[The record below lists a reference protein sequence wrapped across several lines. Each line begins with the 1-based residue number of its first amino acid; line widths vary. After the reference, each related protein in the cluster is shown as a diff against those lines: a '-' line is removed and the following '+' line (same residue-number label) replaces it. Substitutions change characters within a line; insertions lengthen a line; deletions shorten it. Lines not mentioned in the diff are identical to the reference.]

1 MNIAV
6 KSTLKILIPFL
17 FVSISLF
24 AQQVEL
30 SSLTIPLSIRE
41 NANAVIRDNSL
52 TILIDDVDKMVV
64 SQRKVVTILN
74 KSGDRYSGMYE
85 SYDND
90 TKITNL
96 SALIYDAFGKQ
107 IKKYRERDFLDVSA
121 VDGGTLY
128 SDSRVK
134 YIDYTPIS
142 YPYTLVFESEYKT
155 STTGF
160 IPSWFPVSGY
170 YVAVEKSSYTI
181 KNPTVI
187 PWRKKETNF
196 EGFDIDKSH
205 IDTELK
211 YVLKNQ
217 PVFEYENSTLPARDI
232 LPMAKVALNKFS
244 LKGVD
249 GEATNWKEF
258 GKWLHK
264 SLIKGRDVVDEATK
278 FKVLELVKDIDDP
291 IEKAKVI
298 YQFMQNKTRYISVQV
313 GIGGWEPI
321 PANEVDKVGYGD
333 CKGLTNYTKALLDIV
348 GVKSYFTLVY
358 ANEKRNIDKNFSSMQ
373 GNHAILNIP
382 NNGNDIWLE
391 CTSQTMPFGFLGDF
405 TDDRDVL
412 VVTPEG
418 GIIKRTPSYKNE
430 KSIQKTTAEI
440 ELKTNGNI
448 TATLQRLSTGTQY
461 DDKAYYDRY
470 TEEELIK
477 NYKANVW
484 DYNNNLNIDSFKLN
498 NDKEKVVFTEDLSI
512 SINNYAAINASEYLF
527 RVNIFNKES
536 YLPKRYRTRNLPLKI
551 RRGYK
556 DVDVY
561 TFKIPASY
569 KIEYLPEE
577 REINSKFG
585 SYKISFHKVDAS
597 TFTYKKSILMKE
609 GLYPKEDYK
618 SYRSF
623 RRKIVK
629 SENLRIALIKK

>member
-1 MNIAV
+1 MKIIP
-6 KSTLKILIPFL
+6 KILFPFL
-17 FVSISLF
+17 FLSITFF

-30 SSLTIPLSIRE
+30 SSLTIPLPLRE
-41 NANAVIRDNSL
+41 NANAVIRNNA
-52 TILIDDVDKMVV
+52 INIIIDDVNKMVV
-64 SQRKVVTILN
+64 SKRKVITILN

-96 SALIYDAFGKQ
+96 SAIIYDAFGNQ

-134 YIDYTPIS
+134 YVDYTPIS

-160 IPSWFPVSGY
+160 IPWWFPVSGY

-181 KNPTVI
+181 NNPTAI
-187 PWRKKETNF
+187 PWRNKETNF
-196 EGFDIDKSH
+196 DGFDIEKSH
-205 IDTELK
+205 VDTHLN

-232 LPMAKVALNKFS
+232 LPMVKVALNKFS

-249 GEATNWKEF
+249 GEATNWEEF

-264 SLIKGRDVVDEATK
+264 SLIEGRDIVDEATK
-278 FKVLELVKDIDDP
+278 VKVLELVKGIDNP
-291 IEKAKVI
+291 IEKAKII

-348 GVKSYFTLVY
+348 GVKSYYTLVY

-382 NNGNDIWLE
+382 NNGKDIWLE

-430 KSIQKTTAEI
+430 KSIQNIRADI

-448 TATLQRLSTGTQY
+448 KATLQRISEGTQY
-461 DDKAYYDRY
+461 DDKSYYDRY

-484 DYNNNLNIDSFKLN
+484 DYNNNLHIDSFKLN

-512 SINNYAAINASEYLF
+512 SINNYASINASEYLF
-527 RVNIFNKES
+527 RVNVFNRES

-551 RRGYK
+551 SRGYK

-585 SYKISFHKVDAS
+585 SYKISFQKVDAS

-609 GLYPKEDYK
+609 GIYPKEDYK